1 MAKIRHIA
9 ISTKDPEKTA
19 KFYCDHFEMREV
31 GRTNSRLAEGIYL
44 SDGTIN
50 LAILN
55 FKTDQL
61 GKGMD
66 YVGLHHFGFLV
77 EDVDKLSKELEA
89 DGAPR
94 FEQNDHASAMSF
106 FELKHRGPDGVV
118 FDLSGAPWVGAKGL
132 VDD

>member
-1 MAKIRHIA
+1 MPKIRHIA

-19 KFYCDHFEMREV
+19 EFYRRHFEMEEV
-31 GRTNSRLAEGIYL
+31 GRTDSKLAEGIYL

-61 GKGMD
+61 GRGVD
-66 YVGLHHFGFLV
+66 YVGMHHFGFLV
-77 EDVDKLSKELEA
+77 EDVDELSKNLEA

-94 FEQNDHASAMSF
+94 FEQGQGGPMSF

-118 FDLSGAPWVGAKGL
+118 FDLAGHPWVGSAPL
-132 VDD
+132 NER